1 MRAVVEGSYARLYRH
16 RGESQVGH
24 PEAECSR
31 CQAMKYRDKR
41 QQVAGMALISMF
53 SQVGCVTVIIVA
65 VALVLGLWLDSTFDT
80 RPLFTVATLLVSV
93 PVNVFLLVQ
102 IARSTAERLSVL
114 PESPQDTLSDEE
126 SS

>member
-1 MRAVVEGSYARLYRH
+1 
-16 RGESQVGH
+16 
-24 PEAECSR
+24 
-31 CQAMKYRDKR
+31 MKYRDRR

-80 RPLFTVATLLVSV
+80 GPLFTVVVLLVSV

-114 PESPQDTLSDEE
+114 PDAPQDAPSDEE
-126 SS
+126 